1 MKMFIAAGWR
11 DGMKNS
17 IGMRDEKSRL
27 WSLFYVPH
35 CSYDFFIHDL
45 LFAK

>member
-17 IGMRDEKSRL
+17 VGPSFMYRTVNIAF
-27 WSLFYVPH
+27 FY
-35 CSYDFFIHDL
+35 DL
-45 LFAK
+45 LFAE